1 MHIGPLTITPPV
13 FLAPMAGVTDQPF
26 RVLCRRFG
34 VGLVYTEFVNANG
47 VVRESARTLDL
58 VRFTPDERPI
68 GIQVFGEEPE
78 MIARSAAFLAG
89 RFKPDLIDLNFG
101 CPVPKVTRKG
111 AGGALLRDLGL
122 MRAAVQATVQA
133 VPHLP
138 VTVKMRA
145 GWDETSIVALEA
157 AGVIEEAGGAAIALH
172 PRTARQ
178 GFSGK
183 ADWSL
188 IKAVKERVFI
198 PVIGNGDI
206 HTAGDALRM
215 FDQTGC
221 DAVMVARGALGSPW
235 IFRQINDLLD
245 GRPALSLAEGP
256 ATPVTLSDVARVCRD
271 HFLLMRAEKP
281 ERTTVN
287 YTKKHFRWYLKD
299 FPEAAK
305 WRKAFMACESTG
317 RIASLLDEFS
327 AFVES
332 VRDGSP
338 ASIEK
343 AERTFA

>member
-1 MHIGPLTITPPV
+1 MRIGPLHIAPPV
-13 FLAPMAGVTDQPF
+13 FLAPMAGVTDHPF
-26 RVLCRRFG
+26 RVLCRRYG
-34 VGLVYTEFVNANG
+34 VGLVYTEFVSANG

-78 MIARSAAFLAG
+78 TIARSAAFLAS

-122 MRAAVQATVQA
+122 MRETVQATVQA

-138 VTVKMRA
+138 VTVKMRS
-145 GWDETSIVALEA
+145 GWDQTSIVALEA
-157 AGVIEEAGGAAIALH
+157 AEVIEQAGGAAIALH

-178 GFSGK
+178 AFTGQ

-188 IKAVKERVFI
+188 IKAVKEHVSI

-215 FDQTGC
+215 FEATSC

-235 IFRQINDLLD
+235 IFQQINDLLD
-245 GRPALSLAEGP
+245 GKPVV
-256 ATPVTLSDVARVCRD
+256 PVTLVDIARVCRE
-271 HFLLMRAEKP
+271 HFQLMRAGKS
-281 ERTTVN
+281 ERAAVN
-287 YTKKHFRWYLKD
+287 YTKKHFSWYLKG
-299 FPEAAK
+299 FAGAVG
-305 WRKAFMACESTG
+305 WRKAFMESESTDQ
-317 RIASLLDEFS
+317 IAGLLDEFNAFAES
-327 AFVES
+327 AG
-332 VRDGSP
+332 DGSP
-338 ASIEK
+338 ATIAT
-343 AERTFA
+343 AEHLIV

>member
-1 MHIGPLTITPPV
+1 MHIGPLHITPPV

-26 RVLCRRFG
+26 RVLCRRYG
-34 VGLVYTEFVNANG
+34 VGLVYTEFVSANG

-58 VRFTPDERPI
+58 AKFTPDERPI

-78 MIARSAAFLAG
+78 TIARSAAVLAG

-111 AGGALLRDLGL
+111 AGGAMLRDLGL
-122 MRAAVQATVQA
+122 MRETVRATVQA

-145 GWDETSIVALEA
+145 GWDQTSIVASEA
-157 AGVIEEAGGAAIALH
+157 AEVIERAGGAAVALH
-172 PRTARQ
+172 PRTTRQ
-178 GFSGK
+178 GFTGQ

-188 IKAVKERVFI
+188 IKAVKERVSI

-215 FDQTGC
+215 FETTGC

-235 IFRQINDLLD
+235 IFRQINDLLA
-245 GRPALSLAEGP
+245 GRPVA
-256 ATPVTLSDVARVCRD
+256 PVTLADVARACRD
-271 HFLLMRAEKP
+271 HFQLMRAAKT
-281 ERTTVN
+281 ERTAVN
-287 YTKKHFRWYLKD
+287 YTKKHFNWYLKG
-299 FPEAAK
+299 FPGAAG
-305 WRKAFMACESTG
+305 WRKAFMECQSTDQ
-317 RIASLLDEFS
+317 IAGLLDEFD

-332 VRDGSP
+332 AGDDSLMP
-338 ASIEK
+338 SEK
-343 AERTFA
+343 AEHTCA